1 MHHMHSGRR
10 RGGQWPARR
19 GGVARASRFHVQS
32 PDKDAAR
39 ISVHACASQ
48 GSGRWREIAM
58 EIAGDSGVQSD
69 GSCRWAW
76 WRAAAVAGVCLGRR
90 GTGVGY
96 LVGQVAPIEVGPSIV
111 VGMHLWPRVRV
122 GQGWGVRLR
131 AGRPHWRQPHGTAQ
145 HSTASKHGSARLG
158 TARLGTTGLRRGAPA
173 RARACCSPRSASWWP
188 TADIGRRAARRAHS
202 LLRPPSR
209 RGSGHSAPCCRW
221 QRPA

>member
-1 MHHMHSGRR
+1 MRPHAPHALVTAR
-10 RGGQWPARR
+10 RGGQWRGAARR

-39 ISVHACASQ
+39 ISVHACASR

-58 EIAGDSGVQSD
+58 EIAGDSGVQSE
-69 GSCRWAW
+69 GCCRWAW

-90 GTGVGY
+90 GTGGGY

-131 AGRPHWRQPHGTAQ
+131 AGSPHWRQPHGTAR
-145 HSTASKHGSARLG
+145 HSTAQHGKQARHGSARLG
-158 TARLGTTGLRRGAPA
+158 TARYYWTE
-173 RARACCSPRSASWWP
+173 
-188 TADIGRRAARRAHS
+188 ARRTSSCASVLLTSVGILVAH
-202 LLRPPSR
+202 
-209 RGSGHSAPCCRW
+209 C
-221 QRPA
+221 